1 MARLI
6 EQLTEAKIRKICTPG
21 LYADGRG
28 LYLQIR
34 AGGRS
39 WIFRFTLNGRTRDKG
54 IGALADIGLIAARA
68 KAADCRALLAKGID
82 PIEQAKAERTAG
94 FVTVAGPSGPTFR
107 ETADKYMDE
116 KLRRLRSEV
125 HRKQWRYTLET
136 FAYPIIGDMPVA
148 TVGTSDILTVLRP
161 IWETRCETASRLRGR
176 IERIL
181 ARAAVEGLRTGSNP
195 AQWRGHLKEALPE
208 RSEVSPIVHH
218 PAMKFSDVPAFMSEL
233 AARTEVSA
241 AVLQFLILTAARTG
255 EVTGATWPEID
266 WHEQIWI
273 VPADR
278 MKAGR
283 MHVVPLSTGA
293 LAALQTM
300 QPLRDIGGGFVFPG
314 RNSRGLSS
322 MTLLALLQ
330 RRMNR
335 HLTVHGFRS
344 SFRDWCGDVN
354 GAPREIA
361 ELALAHVVG
370 DDTERSYRR
379 GNAIEKRRELMQQWS
394 DFCLQPPTSTAVVPL
409 RAANRIPA

>member
-1 MARLI
+1 MARLVD
-6 EQLTEAKIRKICTPG
+6 QLTEAKIRNIRAPG

-34 AGGRS
+34 HGGARS
-39 WIFRFTLNGRTRDKG
+39 WIYRFTLKGRTRDKG
-54 IGALADIGLIAARA
+54 IGALADVGLVAARA
-68 KAADCRALLAKGID
+68 KAADCRAFLAKGID
-82 PIEQAKAERTAG
+82 PIDHAKEARATGSVAI
-94 FVTVAGPSGPTFR
+94 AGPGGPTFR
-107 ETADKYMDE
+107 EAAEKYMDE
-116 KLRRLRSEV
+116 KLRRLRSGV

-148 TVGTSDILTVLRP
+148 TVGTPDILSVLRP

-181 ARAAVEGLRTGSNP
+181 ARAAVEGLRIGNNP

-218 PAMKFSDVPAFMSEL
+218 PAMKFTDVPAFMSEL
-233 AARTEVSA
+233 RARTEVSA
-241 AVLQFLILTAARTG
+241 AALQFLILTAARTG

-266 WHEQIWI
+266 WHERIWI

-278 MKAGR
+278 MKSGR
-283 MHVVPLSTGA
+283 VHVVPLSTGA

-300 QPLRDIGGGFVFPG
+300 QPLRDIGGGFLFPG

-335 HLTVHGFRS
+335 HVTVHGFRS

-354 GAPREIA
+354 GVPREIA

-370 DDTERSYRR
+370 DDTERAYRR
-379 GNAIEKRRELMQQWS
+379 GNAIEKRRELMQQWC
-394 DFCLQPPTSTAVVPL
+394 DYLLPLTTATIPL
-409 RAANRIPA
+409 RIPA